1 MSIFL
6 KISKKSRVKRNRR
19 EQKRRRRL
27 LQKNRLWLKSILD
40 EIARNGAKESIEE
53 ALKLERDE
61 FLARKRHERVPKEK
75 FRGYR
80 NGYSR
85 RSVNLGCGHIE
96 IKMPRVSDSSEP
108 FASQILPPYMR
119 TSPKLLETFPELYL
133 YGLSSGDFR
142 EALKILLGEKA

>member
-19 EQKRRRRL
+19 EQKRRRRF

-61 FLARKRHERVPKEK
+61 FLARKRH
-75 FRGYR
+75 
-80 NGYSR
+80 
-85 RSVNLGCGHIE
+85 
-96 IKMPRVSDSSEP
+96 
-108 FASQILPPYMR
+108 
-119 TSPKLLETFPELYL
+119 
-133 YGLSSGDFR
+133 
-142 EALKILLGEKA
+142 